1 MNLNGCNNFTWYIGC
16 QVLCA
21 ATAEIEFKTSE
32 YSFKKSQT
40 LMCIIYWLL
49 VLTPSVLCLIHEWLT
64 KHYNVEQVRIKQTIL
79 I

>member
-32 YSFKKSQT
+32 YSLKKSQT

-49 VLTPSVLCLIHEWLT
+49 VLTPSSMQKKKKKPWHHICRLCC
-64 KHYNVEQVRIKQTIL
+64 V
-79 I
+79 